1 MKSKTTNRQC
11 KGTLSNLRKHVEIGK
26 GFMAAH
32 AHDIRLKV
40 RRKRSNIIGK
50 QQATFLTFNPMRPE
64 IMEKINKSVFVAES
78 KCISSFVL
86 PSDVHGRRGQV
97 VIPGVP
103 DVLADAIE
111 KVVHS
116 EVFKTVSIE

>member
-1 MKSKTTNRQC
+1 MAFSPVRTKIMK
-11 KGTLSNLRKHVEIGK
+11 
-26 GFMAAH
+26 
-32 AHDIRLKV
+32 
-40 RRKRSNIIGK
+40 
-50 QQATFLTFNPMRPE
+50 
-64 IMEKINKSVFVAES
+64 KINKSVFVAKS
-78 KCISSFVL
+78 KGISSFVL

-116 EVFKTVSIE
+116 EGFETMSLE

>member
-1 MKSKTTNRQC
+1 MK
-11 KGTLSNLRKHVEIGK
+11 
-26 GFMAAH
+26 M
-32 AHDIRLKV
+32 
-40 RRKRSNIIGK
+40 
-50 QQATFLTFNPMRPE
+50 
-64 IMEKINKSVFVAES
+64 INKSVFVAKS
-78 KCISSFVL
+78 KGISSFVL
-86 PSDVHGRRGQV
+86 PSVHGGRGQV